1 MHRGF
6 IKFWRKAF
14 DSGMHRNHKLWAAW
28 TWLLC
33 HAVHRQ
39 QSVYCGGRRVTLRP
53 GQLLAAR
60 SHLAEQWNMSE
71 RSVRTVLAALAKGG
85 CLTVQ
90 ATSRYSLL
98 TLTNWEIYQARG
110 PLPTGR
116 RPAADAPA
124 TAYEEGREETEGEN
138 PMSADPPSLP
148 DTPAASCAAEET
160 AADAAAR
167 AVSRGFGQGK
177 PHARPGAPL
186 SGPALERFQAFWQ
199 AFGYRKG
206 RAEAAEAW
214 AALEPV
220 ADGLF
225 ARILAAARR
234 EAAERP
240 ALLARGRTPKMA
252 RGWLAGRRFEDEPD
266 APLPAAAPAP
276 LAPKGPDPFLDA
288 MARARADAVAMPQA
302 LRGMIARDA
311 APAGRAS

>member
-1 MHRGF
+1 MSLNFFYSPGSPF
-6 IKFWRKAF
+6 Q
-14 DSGMHRNHKLWAAW
+14 AARAV
-28 TWLLC
+28 LLC
-33 HAVHRQ
+33 HAVHKQ
-39 QSVYCGGRRVTLRP
+39 QSVYCGGRRVALKP

-110 PLPTGR
+110 PLPTSR
-116 RPAADAPA
+116 RPAADAQA
-124 TAYEEGREETEGEN
+124 AAYEEGREEREGEN
-138 PMSADPPSLP
+138 SMSAALPSP
-148 DTPAASCAAEET
+148 SDAPAVSRAAKET
-160 AADAAAR
+160 AAPAAAAR
-167 AVSRGFGQGK
+167 AASRGCGPRK
-177 PHARPGAPL
+177 ASARPGAPL
-186 SGPALERFQAFWQ
+186 SGPALERFESFWL

-214 AALEPV
+214 ADLEPV
-220 ADGLF
+220 AEELF

-302 LRGMIARDA
+302 LRGMIDRHGDA
-311 APAGRAS
+311 AGRAS